1 MSLVLKGSMNKNVL
15 RIAVPSILAT
25 ITVPLVGMVDLA
37 IAGRLGDAALIGGVA
52 IATMLFD
59 LLYWNMSFLRVG
71 TSGMVAQAY
80 GRRDFKEAMRVF
92 VQGIFTS
99 TAIAFLIWIIQ
110 VLYVDVAFAVIEC
123 SEEVEQLAKEYYYV
137 RIWAAP
143 ATLGLY
149 VFKGFFIGMQN
160 AVSPMVV
167 DLTVNGVNFIA
178 SVFFALHTKMGFSGI
193 AMGTVVSQY
202 TGLVLAIILMFI
214 YYRRFFKHI
223 SLKASIQLK
232 SVRRFFSLN
241 TDLFIRSICFL
252 CIYSG
257 FTALSATFGD
267 LMLAVC
273 TIMMKLLLLYSY
285 FIDGFAY
292 AGEALVGRY
301 TGADDGVSLKKAVKV
316 IFIWCLSIAAVS
328 TIAYAVEG
336 ETFVRILTTDEE
348 VISATAPFLPW
359 LLIMPLMSCIAFT
372 WDGIFIGATASKT
385 IRNSMIYSVVG
396 FFAAYY
402 LLKSSIGVQALMV
415 AFMVHLLVR
424 SLYLS
429 ILAKRRVFI

>member
-1 MSLVLKGSMNKNVL
+1 MRGVLKDSMNRNVL
-15 RIAVPSILAT
+15 RIALPSILAT

-37 IAGRLGDAALIGGVA
+37 IAGRLGDALLIGGVA

-80 GRRDFKEAMRVF
+80 GRGDFKEAMRVF

-99 TAIAFLIWIIQ
+99 TALAVVILIIQ
-110 VLYVDVAFAVIEC
+110 KLYVDVAFLVIDC
-123 SEEVEQLAKEYYYV
+123 SEQVRELAEQYYYV

-160 AVSPMVV
+160 AVSPMAV
-167 DLTVNGVNFIA
+167 DLTVNGVNLVA
-178 SVFFALHTKMGFSGI
+178 SFYFALCTGMGFSGI
-193 AMGTVVSQY
+193 AMGTVASQY
-202 TGLVLAIILMFI
+202 SGLVLAVLLMI
-214 YYRRFFKHI
+214 VRYRKYFKYI
-223 SLKASIQLK
+223 SLRASIQLR
-232 SVRRFFSLN
+232 SVRHFFSLN
-241 TDLFIRSICFL
+241 TDLFVRSLCFL
-252 CIYSG
+252 GIYSG
-257 FTALSATFGD
+257 FTSLSATFGD

-301 TGADDGVSLKKAVKV
+301 TGAGDGSSLKKAIRV
-316 IFIWCLSIAAVS
+316 IFIWCLSIAALS
-328 TIAYAVEG
+328 TVAYAVWG
-336 ETFVRILTTDEE
+336 ESFVRLLTTDEN
-348 VISATAPFLPW
+348 VISAATQFLPW
-359 LLIMPLMSCIAFT
+359 LWIMPLMSCIAFT
-372 WDGIFIGATASKT
+372 WDGIYIGATASKT
-385 IRNSMIYSVVG
+385 IRNSMIYAVIS
-396 FFAAYY
+396 FFATYC
-402 LLKSSIGVQALMV
+402 LLKNRMGVQSLMV

-429 ILAKRRVFI
+429 LLAKRQVYI